1 MMNDVKE
8 KETCFKN
15 LKQFL
20 VNLIESIDDND
31 KVVNRKLNKEE
42 ILLLC
47 EFYYKFNFLK
57 KNHNTEKDLIK
68 YLSLG
73 YYIYSFMEK
82 EDL

>member
-31 KVVNRKLNKEE
+31 KEVNRKLNKEE

>member
-31 KVVNRKLNKEE
+31 KEVNRKLNKEE

-57 KNHNTEKDLIK
+57 KNHKTEKDLIK

>member
-31 KVVNRKLNKEE
+31 NEVNRKLNKEE
-42 ILLLC
+42 IVLLC

-68 YLSLG
+68 
-73 YYIYSFMEK
+73 
-82 EDL
+82 